1 MRKFIDKLEQEE
13 PGSDFFHVM
22 ELPLNGYTAVIG
34 RAPARQGIPRKV
46 TDNLFD
52 MMLGEDPDKD
62 PIDTAELLSPVD
74 CARKLRE
81 WFLKPR
87 VS

>member
-1 MRKFIDKLEQEE
+1 MRMFIDKLELEK
-13 PGSDFFHVM
+13 PGSDFFHAI
-22 ELPLNGYTAVIG
+22 ELPLNGYTACIS
-34 RAPARQGIPRKV
+34 RALPREGVPARV

-52 MMLGEDPDKD
+52 MMLGDEPDKD
-62 PIDTAELLSPVD
+62 PVDVAELLAPVD

-87 VS
+87 V